1 MRSERLLPAWGIK
14 QGLTAFHQSRQVAY
28 PRRFL
33 LESHPRGHVWPA
45 TGVSPMLYI
54 EKLRYFYSTEAR
66 RLFKPLTA
74 AIGRTR
80 ISPNLLTVIGLALT
94 LGTAVLAWYGHFVTA
109 AIVFTIGSVCD
120 MLDGAVARL
129 SEKVTPMGAF
139 LDSTFDRVGEGAV
152 LTAIALV
159 YARDGNL
166 WLVGAAFITMIGSFL
181 VSYTR
186 ARAEALGLDCKVGL
200 MTRPER
206 LVLLGFGLALQKFGV
221 LAVVMY
227 ILAVLTAYTVL
238 QRILHVRRQFAE
250 ASSHE
255 EERKP

>member
-1 MRSERLLPAWGIK
+1 
-14 QGLTAFHQSRQVAY
+14 
-28 PRRFL
+28 
-33 LESHPRGHVWPA
+33 
-45 TGVSPMLYI
+45 MLYM

-80 ISPNLLTVIGLALT
+80 ISPNLLTVAGLALT
-94 LGTAVLAWYGHFVTA
+94 LGAAVLIWYGHFVTA
-109 AIVFTIGSVCD
+109 AFVFTAGSICD
-120 MLDGAVARL
+120 MLDGALARL
-129 SEKVTPMGAF
+129 SEKVSPMGAF

-152 LTAIALV
+152 LTAIALA

-166 WLVGAAFITMIGSFL
+166 WMVGAAFVTMIGSFL

-206 LVLLGFGLALQKFGV
+206 LALLGIGLLLQKFGV
-221 LAVVMY
+221 LAVLMY

-250 ASSHE
+250 ASSPGE
-255 EERKP
+255 ENKR

>member
-1 MRSERLLPAWGIK
+1 
-14 QGLTAFHQSRQVAY
+14 
-28 PRRFL
+28 
-33 LESHPRGHVWPA
+33 
-45 TGVSPMLYI
+45 MLYI

-66 RLFKPLTA
+66 RIFKPLTA

-80 ISPNLLTVIGLALT
+80 ISPNFLTVTGLALT
-94 LGTAVLAWYGHFVTA
+94 LGAAVLVWYGHFVTA

-129 SEKVTPMGAF
+129 SAKVSPMGAF

-152 LTAIALV
+152 LTAVALV

-166 WLVGAAFITMIGSFL
+166 WLVGAAFVTMIGSFL

-206 LVLLGFGLALQKFGV
+206 LVLLGAGLLLQKFGV

-227 ILAVLTAYTVL
+227 ILAVLTAFTVL
-238 QRILHVRRQFAE
+238 QRILHVRRQFNE
-250 ASSHE
+250 APPQKTE
-255 EERKP
+255 K

>member
-1 MRSERLLPAWGIK
+1 
-14 QGLTAFHQSRQVAY
+14 
-28 PRRFL
+28 
-33 LESHPRGHVWPA
+33 
-45 TGVSPMLYI
+45 MLYI

-66 RLFKPLTA
+66 RLFEPLTA

-80 ISPNLLTVIGLALT
+80 ISPNLLTVVGLFLT
-94 LGTAVLAWYGHFVTA
+94 LAAAVLVWYDHFVWA
-109 AIVFTIGSVCD
+109 AIIFTVGSVCD

-129 SEKVTPMGAF
+129 SERVTPMGAF

-166 WLVGAAFITMIGSFL
+166 WLVGAAFATMIGSFL
-181 VSYTR
+181 VSYAR
-186 ARAEALGLDCKVGL
+186 ARAEALGLECKVGL

-206 LVLLGFGLALQKFGV
+206 LILLGIGLLLQKFGV

-227 ILAVLTAYTVL
+227 ILAVLTAFTVL

-250 ASSHE
+250 AAARE
-255 EERKP
+255 GGRKS

>member
-1 MRSERLLPAWGIK
+1 
-14 QGLTAFHQSRQVAY
+14 
-28 PRRFL
+28 
-33 LESHPRGHVWPA
+33 
-45 TGVSPMLYI
+45 MLYI

-74 AIGRTR
+74 IIGRTR
-80 ISPNLLTVIGLALT
+80 ISPNLLTVSGLAMT
-94 LGTAVLAWYGHFVTA
+94 LVAAVLVWYGYFVTA
-109 AIVFTIGSVCD
+109 AIVFTVGSVCD

-129 SEKVTPMGAF
+129 SEKVSPLGAF
-139 LDSTFDRVGEGAV
+139 LDSTFDRVGEGV
-152 LTAIALV
+152 MLTAIALI

-166 WLVGAAFITMIGSFL
+166 WLVAAAFVTMIGSFL

-186 ARAEALGLDCKVGL
+186 ARAEALGLNCKVGL

-206 LVLLGFGLALQKFGV
+206 LILLGVGLLLQKFGV

-238 QRILHVRRQFAE
+238 QRILHVRRQFVE
-250 ASSHE
+250 AVSRE
-255 EERKP
+255 EEKQP

>member
-1 MRSERLLPAWGIK
+1 
-14 QGLTAFHQSRQVAY
+14 
-28 PRRFL
+28 
-33 LESHPRGHVWPA
+33 
-45 TGVSPMLYI
+45 MLYI

-80 ISPNLLTVIGLALT
+80 ISPNLLTVAGLAMT
-94 LGTAVLAWYGHFVTA
+94 LAAAVLVWYNHFVLA
-109 AIVFTIGSVCD
+109 GLVFTLGSVCD

-129 SEKVTPMGAF
+129 AEKVSPMGAF

-152 LTAIALV
+152 LTAIALI

-166 WLVGAAFITMIGSFL
+166 WLVGAAFVTMIGSFL

-206 LVLLGFGLALQKFGV
+206 LVLLGAGLFLQKFGV

-238 QRILHVRRQFAE
+238 QRILHVRKQFVE
-250 ASSHE
+250 AASEGEKQKH
-255 EERKP
+255 

>member
-1 MRSERLLPAWGIK
+1 
-14 QGLTAFHQSRQVAY
+14 
-28 PRRFL
+28 
-33 LESHPRGHVWPA
+33 
-45 TGVSPMLYI
+45 MLYI

-66 RLFKPLTA
+66 RLFRPLTA

-94 LGTAVLAWYGHFVTA
+94 LAAAVLVWYDRFVIA
-109 AIVFTIGSVCD
+109 AAVFTVGSVCD

-129 SEKVTPMGAF
+129 SERVSPMGAF

-166 WLVGAAFITMIGSFL
+166 WLVGAAFVTMIGSFL

-206 LVLLGFGLALQKFGV
+206 LVLLGAGLLLQKFGV

-238 QRILHVRRQFAE
+238 QRILHVRRQFVE
-250 ASSHE
+250 ASARE
-255 EERKP
+255 GERKP

>member
-1 MRSERLLPAWGIK
+1 
-14 QGLTAFHQSRQVAY
+14 
-28 PRRFL
+28 
-33 LESHPRGHVWPA
+33 
-45 TGVSPMLYI
+45 MLYI
-54 EKLRYFYSTEAR
+54 EKLRYLYSTEAR

-74 AIGRTR
+74 ALGRTR
-80 ISPNLLTVIGLALT
+80 ISPNQLTVVGLLLT
-94 LGTAVLAWYGHFVTA
+94 LGVAALVWTGNFMVAAAVFAL
-109 AIVFTIGSVCD
+109 GSICD

-139 LDSTFDRVGEGAV
+139 LDSVSDRAGEGVV
-152 LTAIALV
+152 LTSIALV

-166 WLVGAAFITMIGSFL
+166 WVVGAAFLTMIGSFL

-206 LVLLGFGLALQKFGV
+206 LMLLGIGLFLQRFGV

-227 ILAVLTAYTVL
+227 ILAVLTAVTVL
-238 QRILHVRRQFAE
+238 QRIMHVRRQFVKARAAGE
-250 ASSHE
+250 DPGPRA
-255 EERKP
+255 

>member
-1 MRSERLLPAWGIK
+1 
-14 QGLTAFHQSRQVAY
+14 
-28 PRRFL
+28 
-33 LESHPRGHVWPA
+33 
-45 TGVSPMLYI
+45 MLYI
-54 EKLRYFYSTEAR
+54 EKLRFFYSTEAR
-66 RLFKPLTA
+66 RLVKPLTA

-80 ISPNLLTVIGLALT
+80 ISPNVLTVTGLALT
-94 LGTAVLAWYGHFVTA
+94 LGSAVLVWYGHFVTA
-109 AIVFTIGSVCD
+109 VLVFTLGSVCD
-120 MLDGAVARL
+120 LLDGAVARL
-129 SEKVTPMGAF
+129 SEKVSPMGAF

-166 WLVGAAFITMIGSFL
+166 WLVGAAFVTMIASFL
-181 VSYTR
+181 VSYSR

-206 LVLLGFGLALQKFGV
+206 LVLLGAGLLLQKFGV
-221 LAVVMY
+221 LPVVMY

-250 ASSHE
+250 AASSAE
-255 EERKP
+255 EKPS